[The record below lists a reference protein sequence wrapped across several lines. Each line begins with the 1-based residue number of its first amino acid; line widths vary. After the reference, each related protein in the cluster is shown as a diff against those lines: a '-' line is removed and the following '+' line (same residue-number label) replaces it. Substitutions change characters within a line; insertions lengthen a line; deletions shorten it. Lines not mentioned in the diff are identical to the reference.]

1 MDVVAFI
8 EGLNLFDI
16 LVAFFVVGFFVVGY
30 IQGTLRRVLG
40 LAIALLSLLVALNLR
55 DPLGAWLAQYWTQL
69 PRAYVYMLAF
79 GGSALTLYLAGS
91 ITVQTFYRKTQLFAK
106 ARVIDELVGGILGAL
121 QALLLVGALILVLDS
136 YYALPGIPTDPHEL
150 GILRD
155 IYNFYASSQVVDLFR
170 ASFIPLFFV
179 LFGWIVPSDLREY
192 YS

>member
-16 LVAFFVVGFFVVGY
+16 LVAFFVAAFFVVGY
-30 IQGTLRRVLG
+30 IQGTLRRLLG
-40 LAIALLSLLVALNLR
+40 LAIALLSLLIALNLR

-69 PRAYVYMLAF
+69 PKPYVYMVAL
-79 GGSALTLYLAGS
+79 GGSFLTIYIAGS
-91 ITVQTFYRKTQLFAK
+91 ITVQTFYRKTALFAK
-106 ARVIDELVGGILGAL
+106 ATVIDELVGGILGAL

-136 YYALPGIPTDPHEL
+136 YYAVPGTPTNPNEL

-155 IYNFYASSQVVDLFR
+155 IYNFYAPSQVVDLFR
-170 ASFIPLFFV
+170 ASLIPLFFV

>member
-16 LVAFFVVGFFVVGY
+16 LVAFFVAAFFVVGY
-30 IQGTLRRVLG
+30 IQGTLRRLLG
-40 LAIALLSLLVALNLR
+40 LATALLSLLIALNLR
-55 DPLGAWLAQYWTQL
+55 DPFGAWLAQYWTLL
-69 PRAYVYMLAF
+69 PKPYVSMVAL
-79 GGSALTLYLAGS
+79 GGSFLTIYIAGS
-91 ITVQTFYRKTQLFAK
+91 ITIQTFYRKTALFAK
-106 ARVIDELVGGILGAL
+106 ATVIDELVGGILGAL

-136 YYALPGIPTDPHEL
+136 YYAVPGTPTNPNEL

-155 IYNFYASSQVVDLFR
+155 VYNFYAPSQVVDLFR
-170 ASFIPLFFV
+170 ASLIPLFFV

>member
-16 LVAFFVVGFFVVGY
+16 LVAFFVAAFFVVGY
-30 IQGTLRRVLG
+30 IQGTLRRLLG

-69 PRAYVYMLAF
+69 PKPYVYMVAL
-79 GGSALTLYLAGS
+79 GGSFLTIYIAGS
-91 ITVQTFYRKTQLFAK
+91 ITVQTFYRKTALFAK
-106 ARVIDELVGGILGAL
+106 ATVIDELVGGILGAL

-136 YYALPGIPTDPHEL
+136 YYAVPGTPANPNEL

-155 IYNFYASSQVVDLFR
+155 VYNFYAPSQVVDLFR
-170 ASFIPLFFV
+170 ASLIPLFFV

-192 YS
+192 YR